1 MQCINRYPAI
11 PLFVHDPYF
20 SIWSVQDHLNEG
32 WSRHWTGSGHTFAV
46 LLRIDGIVWKIAG
59 DVPNTQTAEQKLC
72 RVYATTTKYIF
83 QAGDIEITLNFVSP
97 LLPDDLMLL
106 SRPISYLCYSVKSLS
121 EQPHKIELY
130 VNFDNNICVNDCSQ
144 PTTWGRFNLEGMDV
158 MSFSAAEQKPLNRA
172 GDDLRIDWGTFYLGL
187 PHTNGTMTSAIAPNH
202 ELWQEFSSYGKLLR
216 NDDMTMPKPPT
227 PFCHT
232 LGAAIDL
239 GTVST
244 KEHDGYFLV
253 AYDSRESISYL
264 NCPLYGYWA
273 KDGENIGTILLDA
286 MRRHAKI
293 LTLSAEFDHDFEK
306 RFSRVGG
313 NFYAELNALAY
324 RQTIGAHKLVADF
337 NGNPLF
343 FSKENFS
350 NGCIATVDVTYPSA
364 PLFVAFAPALLKA
377 MLIPILDYAKR
388 PRWRFPFAPH
398 DLGCYP
404 LANGQVYGGGERNES
419 DQMPV
424 EECGNM
430 LLLVTMLGKFN
441 EDWSCSE
448 QYYELLKDWADY
460 LLDKGYD
467 PENQLCTDD
476 FAGHLAHNAN
486 LSIKALLAIAAF
498 AEIAEHNGRDG
509 SIYRHAAEKGAE
521 QWLQDSRSNDSA
533 HTVLAFNAKNTWSMK
548 YNLVW
553 DKLLNLHL
561 FPEEL
566 AQQEVT
572 FYLQQANQY
581 GIPLDNRANYTKLD
595 WLVWSATL
603 SGKRVDFD
611 AVLTLIGNFLRD
623 TPDRVPL
630 TDWYD
635 TKDAHCINFR
645 ARSVVGG
652 LAIALLFQQR
662 QEK

>member
-1 MQCINRYPAI
+1 
-11 PLFVHDPYF
+11 
-20 SIWSVQDHLNEG
+20 
-32 WSRHWTGSGHTFAV
+32 
-46 LLRIDGIVWKIAG
+46 
-59 DVPNTQTAEQKLC
+59 
-72 RVYATTTKYIF
+72 
-83 QAGDIEITLNFVSP
+83 
-97 LLPDDLMLL
+97 
-106 SRPISYLCYSVKSLS
+106 
-121 EQPHKIELY
+121 
-130 VNFDNNICVNDCSQ
+130 
-144 PTTWGRFNLEGMDV
+144 
-158 MSFSAAEQKPLNRA
+158 
-172 GDDLRIDWGTFYLGL
+172 
-187 PHTNGTMTSAIAPNH
+187 
-202 ELWQEFSSYGKLLR
+202 
-216 NDDMTMPKPPT
+216 
-227 PFCHT
+227 
-232 LGAAIDL
+232 
-239 GTVST
+239 
-244 KEHDGYFLV
+244 
-253 AYDSRESISYL
+253 
-264 NCPLYGYWA
+264 
-273 KDGENIGTILLDA
+273 
-286 MRRHAKI
+286 
-293 LTLSAEFDHDFEK
+293 
-306 RFSRVGG
+306 
-313 NFYAELNALAY
+313 
-324 RQTIGAHKLVADF
+324 
-337 NGNPLF
+337 
-343 FSKENFS
+343 
-350 NGCIATVDVTYPSA
+350 
-364 PLFVAFAPALLKA
+364 
-377 MLIPILDYAKR
+377 
-388 PRWRFPFAPH
+388 
-398 DLGCYP
+398 
-404 LANGQVYGGGERNES
+404 
-419 DQMPV
+419 
-424 EECGNM
+424 M